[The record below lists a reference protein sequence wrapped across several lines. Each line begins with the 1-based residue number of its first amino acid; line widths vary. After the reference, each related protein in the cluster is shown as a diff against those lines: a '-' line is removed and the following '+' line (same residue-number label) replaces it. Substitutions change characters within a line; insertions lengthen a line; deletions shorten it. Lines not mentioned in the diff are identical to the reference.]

1 MNHRAER
8 ERIIRNL
15 IATAV
20 YLVLMLIGIV
30 YLASVSRFPSMFVVI
45 AFWLIGAA
53 MMATLYK
60 KLKSTDSGKGG

>member
-1 MNHRAER
+1 MNDGSER
-8 ERIIRNL
+8 QRIVRNL

-20 YLVLMLIGIV
+20 YLVLMLIGVV

-45 AFWLIGAA
+45 VFWLIGAA

-60 KLKSTDSGKGG
+60 KLKNTNAGNGR

>member
-1 MNHRAER
+1 MNRGSER
-8 ERIIRNL
+8 QRIIRNL

-45 AFWLIGAA
+45 VFWLIGAA

-60 KLKSTDSGKGG
+60 KLKSTDAGKGG

>member
-8 ERIIRNL
+8 ERIVRNL

-53 MMATLYK
+53 MMGSLYK
-60 KLKSTDSGKGG
+60 KLKNTDTGKGR